1 MEEKFNYATP
11 QRPEGTRP
19 LDADLLPID
28 INQYIIQI
36 KEEEAYYKNGKNA
49 ITVFKSDKVTIT
61 LIALKE
67 GESVHPG
74 SETNEE
80 LMTLQLINGELLFQ
94 TAESSIELTDG
105 KMAALHQPQSFNI
118 KANKESICLLT
129 MIK

>member
-1 MEEKFNYATP
+1 MEEKFNFATP

-28 INQYIIQI
+28 INQYIKQI

-49 ITVFKSDKVTIT
+49 ITVFKSNKVTIT

-67 GESVHPG
+67 NESVHSG
-74 SETNEE
+74 NETNEYF
-80 LMTLQLINGELLFQ
+80 MSLQLIDGELFFQ
-94 TAESSIELTDG
+94 AAENNIELDEG
-105 KMAALHQPQSFNI
+105 KLVTLHHPQSFKI
-118 KANKESICLLT
+118 IANKESICLLT